1 MGAVAGYQIIITW
14 VANSF
19 PRPLVKRSA
28 CISFANMIGNSAN
41 IYGPYMYPSSSG
53 PRYVPGGAATAGT
66 ALLVTVLAFVIRL
79 ILARDNRKMEQ
90 RELRDAEEVAAHAGE
105 GETRAVGFRYI
116 L

>member
-41 IYGPYMYPSSSG
+41 IYGPYMYPKTDT
-53 PRYVPGGAATAGT
+53 PRYIPGGSATAGT
-66 ALLVTVLAFVIRL
+66 ALAVTLLAFAIRL
-79 ILARDNRKMEQ
+79 LLARDNRKMEE
-90 RELRDAEEVAAHAGE
+90 RELADAEGVAEHAGE
-105 GETRAVGFRYI
+105 GEVRAVGFRYI